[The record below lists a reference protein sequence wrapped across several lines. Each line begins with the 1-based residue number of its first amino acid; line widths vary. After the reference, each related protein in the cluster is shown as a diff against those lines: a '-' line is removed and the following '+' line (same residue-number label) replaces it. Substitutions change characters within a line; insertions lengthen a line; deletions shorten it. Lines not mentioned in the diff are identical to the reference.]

1 MAGLAFANHG
11 NDGGEGTF
19 PRRAAYHR
27 VTQTRERTMHG
38 IIYIVGLIVVIM
50 AVLSLFGLR

>member
-1 MAGLAFANHG
+1 MPGRGEVLEPFAAIRLIL
-11 NDGGEGTF
+11 
-19 PRRAAYHR
+19 P
-27 VTQTRERTMHG
+27 QLKTREKAMHG